1 MINIQIHFQWCTE
14 VQAHTHTHTH
24 ARGPGLSAIT
34 AQWNIFRLERCRITL
49 QPDDKYAVS
58 TIINLAPLPT
68 FRLQSRWCK
77 GRGASIHW
85 MELVPQLAVQL
96 VHALGSSSTLFYE
109 VLRAREVRAFWLTG
123 FTCNVTVQKGRLL
136 DRTEVSR
143 ILYSGIAAA
152 QNTQNPSSLMAHMS
166 LLFIYLAA
174 HILSLSFRLH
184 STFFPFILQ
193 PLSSLILR
201 VCWHIAL
208 NSISL

>member
-14 VQAHTHTHTH
+14 VQAHTH
-24 ARGPGLSAIT
+24 AGGPGLSAIT

-123 FTCNVTVQKGRLL
+123 LTCNVTVQKVRLL
-136 DRTEVSR
+136 DRTEVLW
-143 ILYSGIAAA
+143 ILYSGIAEY
-152 QNTQNPSSLMAHMS
+152 TNPSSLIAQMS
-166 LLFIYLAA
+166 LLCIY
-174 HILSLSFRLH
+174 
-184 STFFPFILQ
+184 
-193 PLSSLILR
+193 
-201 VCWHIAL
+201 
-208 NSISL
+208 